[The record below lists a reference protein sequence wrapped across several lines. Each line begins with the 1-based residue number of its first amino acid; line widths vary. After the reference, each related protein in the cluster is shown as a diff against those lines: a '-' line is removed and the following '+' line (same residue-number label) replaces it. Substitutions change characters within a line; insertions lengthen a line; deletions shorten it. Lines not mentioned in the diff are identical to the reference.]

1 MPAPCCNEEIQVGQ
15 DKKIDLLEFAR
26 VVKDGSGVSD
36 NEFIELMRRVL
47 PIDSLK
53 DITPEESEWLFMAV
67 SWLHDYS
74 LLLWEFHRAEMNK
87 GVTSAGQLSIPG
99 PSGPLILNMLTRDGD
114 RADFSQLEDFGIGRE
129 SSL

>member
-1 MPAPCCNEEIQVGQ
+1 MDQ

-26 VVKDGSGVSD
+26 VVKDGSEVSD